1 MNNLKKNSISINKIK
16 IGMSAS
22 IKKIIKLD
30 DIKLFA
36 KLSGDTNPIHLD
48 QKYAA
53 SSMYKKNIA
62 HGLMSS
68 SFFSGIFGT
77 QLPGEGSIYT
87 YQSLKFKRPI
97 YIGDEVEAK
106 VVVIDIDANK
116 KRIKFTTQCIV
127 NSKICIDGEAEILIP

>member
-1 MNNLKKNSISINKIK
+1 
-16 IGMSAS
+16 MSAS
-22 IKKIIKLD
+22 VKKIIKLN

-48 QKYAA
+48 QEYAA
-53 SSMYKKNIA
+53 NSKYKKKNIA

-106 VVVIDIDANK
+106 VVVIDIDTNK
-116 KRIKFTTQCIV
+116 KIKFSTQCIV
-127 NSKICIDGEAEILIP
+127 NSRICIDGEAEIVIP

>member
-1 MNNLKKNSISINKIK
+1 MNNLKENSISINKIK

-53 SSMYKKNIA
+53 SSKYKKNIA

-68 SFFSGIFGT
+68 SFFSGIFGA
-77 QLPGEGSIYT
+77 LS
-87 YQSLKFKRPI
+87 KF
-97 YIGDEVEAK
+97 
-106 VVVIDIDANK
+106 
-116 KRIKFTTQCIV
+116 
-127 NSKICIDGEAEILIP
+127 L

>member
-1 MNNLKKNSISINKIK
+1 MNNLKENLIPINKIK

-22 IKKIIKLD
+22 VKKIIKLN

-53 SSMYKKNIA
+53 NSKYKKNIA

-106 VVVIDIDANK
+106 VVVIDIDTNK
-116 KRIKFTTQCIV
+116 KIKFSTQCIV
-127 NSKICIDGEAEILIP
+127 NSKICIDGG

>member
-1 MNNLKKNSISINKIK
+1 MNDSKENSIPINKIK

-22 IKKIIKLD
+22 VKKIIKLN

-53 SSMYKKNIA
+53 NSKYKKNIA

-106 VVVIDIDANK
+106 VVVIDIDTNK
-116 KRIKFTTQCIV
+116 KELNFQHNVLSIQKSVLTVKLRF
-127 NSKICIDGEAEILIP
+127 